1 MQIHQAPSRLS
12 TVFIITI
19 EGLSFPTGCRAA
31 YCFLSHFLLRKLPS
45 SRFST
50 SFMGEEKKKIN
61 S

>member
-1 MQIHQAPSRLS
+1 MQIRRAPSRLS

-31 YCFLSHFLLRKLPS
+31 YCFLSHFLLRKRPA

-50 SFMGEEKKKIN
+50 SFMEEGKKIN